1 MARHTQDGEIV
12 RKDAK
17 ILANAVLRRID
28 YDTRAEAD
36 FETIPLSNI
45 GEERETMRRRWIAR
59 ELVLVGIFRGKERKG
74 TLFLS
79 AQIREGKKLLFV
91 EGCASQGEK
100 CTYDDFLPELE
111 NYARAHGCAG
121 ILAETFRPG
130 VFAALNRL
138 GFQPTKIELI
148 KDFSY
153 GK

>member
-1 MARHTQDGEIV
+1 MARHTQDGELV
-12 RKDAK
+12 RKDSK
-17 ILANAVLRRID
+17 ILARAVLRAVD
-28 YDTRAEAD
+28 YSERAAAD

-45 GEERETMRRRWIAR
+45 AAEKETMRRRWIAG
-59 ELVLVGIFRGKERKG
+59 ELVLLGIFRENERKG

-91 EGCASQGEK
+91 EGCASQGEQ
-100 CTYDDFLPELE
+100 CTYDVFLPKLE
-111 NYARAHGCAG
+111 EYAREHGCAG

-148 KDFSY
+148 KEI
-153 GK
+153 